1 MINYVLKRDGSTKV
15 QYDRIKIKL
24 AIQNAN
30 RDVEKKDRI
39 PTEDIKLI
47 VKEIENEISD
57 KESVSVEE
65 IQDLVEKSLMKLKYF
80 NLAKSYITY
89 RYERA
94 LVRRANTTDESILGL
109 LRNTND
115 DVSREN
121 SNKKSILNSTKRDLV
136 AGEVSKDLSRRILL
150 PEKII
155 REHDLGHIHFHDMD
169 YFMQPE
175 FNCCLPNFEDMLE
188 NGTAING
195 VKVETPK
202 SFRVACTQI
211 TQCLAAISS
220 SQYGGQT
227 FYSSVL
233 GKYLAYTREKYRKKM
248 EKRYQDKFSNLG
260 KELIEKLIE
269 SELSEKMQEEL
280 EAGVQTIQ
288 YQINTLMTTN
298 GMRD

>member
-1 MINYVLKRDGSTKV
+1 MVKYVLKRDGSTKV

-30 RDVEKKDRI
+30 RDVDKKDRI
-39 PTEDIKLI
+39 STEDIELI
-47 VKEIENEISD
+47 VKEIENKISD
-57 KESVSVEE
+57 KESISVEE

-150 PEKII
+150 PEKIV

-169 YFMQPE
+169 YFMSPE

-195 VKVETPK
+195 IKVETPK